1 MSKKLFTDAQVK
13 KLSKN
18 KWIKNVTNKGITYS
32 DEFKYKLVKEC
43 ENYKKFPQD
52 VFRECG
58 INPEIVGE
66 RRISNSAHRW
76 RKQLNSTGEI
86 IDTRKCASGRP
97 LEHELS
103 DKEKLE
109 QADLR
114 QEYIAAIR
122 ANFKATLDNIEF
134 TDKK

>member
-1 MSKKLFTDAQVK
+1 MDKAKLD
-13 KLSKN
+13 
-18 KWIKNVTNKGITYS
+18 
-32 DEFKYKLVKEC
+32 
-43 ENYKKFPQD
+43 
-52 VFRECG
+52 
-58 INPEIVGE
+58 
-66 RRISNSAHRW
+66 RISYLAKKAKNEG
-76 RKQLNSTGEI
+76 LT
-86 IDTRKCASGRP
+86 
-97 LEHELS
+97 